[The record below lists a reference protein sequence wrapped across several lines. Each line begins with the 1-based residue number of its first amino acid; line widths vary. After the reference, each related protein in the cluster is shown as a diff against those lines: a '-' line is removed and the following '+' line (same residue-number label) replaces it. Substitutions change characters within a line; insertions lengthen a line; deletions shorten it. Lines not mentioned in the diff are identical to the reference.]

1 MNMKWFAVLVILTP
15 AMVLCLLDD
24 LEEAASS
31 KKRETSMSK
40 VFGAVWIKGE
50 RAG

>member
-40 VFGAVWIKGE
+40 VFGAPYGKQKI
-50 RAG
+50 